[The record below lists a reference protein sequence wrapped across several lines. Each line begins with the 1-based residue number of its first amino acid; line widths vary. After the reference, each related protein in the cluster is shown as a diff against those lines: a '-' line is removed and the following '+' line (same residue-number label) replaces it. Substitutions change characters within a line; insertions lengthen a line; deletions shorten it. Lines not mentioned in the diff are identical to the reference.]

1 MIIWIN
7 GSFGVGKTTVA
18 EKLKEKIDKSIIY
31 DPEKIGMFLSSTLL
45 TKENDFQDYKLWRTI
60 NYEMLKNLYTEFEVI
75 IVPMTITNLQYY
87 NEIVGR
93 LERDGINIKHFI
105 LIASKENIIS
115 RLNARDNSTKWAYMQ
130 VDRCDKAFKDD
141 CLKGQKIDTNNK
153 SVDEVCNN
161 LIKLIY
167 G

>member
-31 DPEKIGMFLSSTLL
+31 DPEKIGMFLSNILP

-60 NYEMLKNLYTEFEVI
+60 NYEILKNLYTEFEVI

-115 RLNARDNSTKWAYMQ
+115 RLNARGNSTEWAYMQ

-141 CLKGQKIDTNNK
+141 YLKGQKIDTNNK
-153 SVDEVCNN
+153 SVGEVCNN

>member
-31 DPEKIGMFLSSTLL
+31 DPEKIGMFLTSTLP
-45 TKENDFQDYKLWRTI
+45 TKEDDFQDYRLWRTI
-60 NYEMLKNLYTEFEVI
+60 NYEMLKNLYIEFEVI
-75 IVPMTITNLQYY
+75 IVPMTITNKQYY

-93 LERDGINIKHFI
+93 LERNGIDIKHFI

-115 RLNARDNSTKWAYMQ
+115 RLNARGNSTEWAYMQ

-141 CLKGQKIDTNNK
+141 YLKGQKIDTNNK
-153 SVDEVCNN
+153 NVDEVCNN

>member
-1 MIIWIN
+1 
-7 GSFGVGKTTVA
+7 
-18 EKLKEKIDKSIIY
+18 
-31 DPEKIGMFLSSTLL
+31 MFLTSTLP
-45 TKENDFQDYKLWRTI
+45 TKEDDFQDYRLWRTI
-60 NYEMLKNLYTEFEVI
+60 NYEMLKNLYIEFEVI
-75 IVPMTITNLQYY
+75 IVPMTITNKQYY

-93 LERDGINIKHFI
+93 LERNGIDIKHFI

-115 RLNARDNSTKWAYMQ
+115 RLNARGNSTEWAYMQ

-141 CLKGQKIDTNNK
+141 YLKGQKIDTNNK
-153 SVDEVCNN
+153 NVDEVCNK

>member
-31 DPEKIGMFLSSTLL
+31 DPEKIGMFLSSTLP
-45 TKENDFQDYKLWRTI
+45 TKEDDFQDYRLWRRI
-60 NYEMLKNLYTEFEVI
+60 NYEMLKNLYTEFEAI
-75 IVPMTITNLQYY
+75 IVPMTITNKQYY

-93 LERDGINIKHFI
+93 LERNGIDIKHFI
-105 LIASKENIIS
+105 LIASKESIIS
-115 RLNARDNSTKWAYMQ
+115 RLNARGNSTEWAYMQ

-141 CLKGQKIDTNNK
+141 YLKGKKIDTNNK
-153 SVDEVCNN
+153 NVDEVCNN
-161 LIKLIY
+161 LIKIIY